1 MINFGPLLTQIAG
14 IHVKL
19 NQLRDELEQCV
30 TNQDFAR
37 AAELKQE
44 ITDLEEQKET
54 LDSEENFF
62 SQTVRSEEKVCRI
75 KYFHNSKLGVGI
87 NPSLTGIQT

>member
-1 MINFGPLLTQIAG
+1 M
-14 IHVKL
+14 
-19 NQLRDELEQCV
+19 

-62 SQTVRSEEKVCRI
+62 SQTVRSEEKVCSI
-75 KYFHNSKLGVGI
+75 KHFHN
-87 NPSLTGIQT
+87 

>member
-1 MINFGPLLTQIAG
+1 M
-14 IHVKL
+14 
-19 NQLRDELEQCV
+19 

-44 ITDLEEQKET
+44 ITDLEEQKEA

-75 KYFHNSKLGVGI
+75 NHFHNSKLGVRLI
-87 NPSLTGIQT
+87 PA

>member
-1 MINFGPLLTQIAG
+1 M
-14 IHVKL
+14 
-19 NQLRDELEQCV
+19 

-75 KYFHNSKLGVGI
+75 KHFHNSKLGVSI
-87 NPSLTGIQT
+87 NPSLSGIQTYRPP

>member
-1 MINFGPLLTQIAG
+1 M
-14 IHVKL
+14 
-19 NQLRDELEQCV
+19 

-75 KYFHNSKLGVGI
+75 KHFHNSKLGVSI
-87 NPSLTGIQT
+87 TKPTGYHDI

>member
-1 MINFGPLLTQIAG
+1 M
-14 IHVKL
+14 
-19 NQLRDELEQCV
+19 

-75 KYFHNSKLGVGI
+75 FKHFHNSKLGISI
-87 NPSLTGIQT
+87 NPSLGGIQTYRLP